1 MAFIKTGRICF
12 FGTYERDY
20 LRNRTLIEGLRRSGW
35 KIYECHI
42 PLWEKERNKT
52 GKYLGPVS
60 LIVRIFELKLAY
72 LRLVLKY
79 IFMTGKYDVMIV
91 GYIGHLDMPL
101 AWLLT
106 RLPRRPLVFSPLI
119 SLYDTLVHDRGVF
132 SDRTLMSWFLGWLD
146 RWACARADS
155 VLMDTNAHIDY
166 FIDTFNLPHRR
177 FTRVFVGAEKMKVME
192 VSDFQNTMESRAF
205 HVVSIGKFTPLH
217 GLEVML
223 GAAQILKGEPEIVFN
238 FIGSGQL
245 IDKIQETAQEM
256 ALENVRFPG
265 WIPYEFIPNY
275 LDRADV
281 CLGIFGTTGKA
292 ARVIPGKVYE
302 ALAMGKAVIT
312 GDSPAI
318 RELLVDGE
326 SAILCPRGNPESLA
340 SEIHRLYKNRDIL
353 IKISE
358 GGRVVFGEQASV
370 GRIGQ
375 SASVAL
381 DKLLTSPD

>member
-1 MAFIKTGRICF
+1 
-12 FGTYERDY
+12 
-20 LRNRTLIEGLRRSGW
+20 
-35 KIYECHI
+35 
-42 PLWEKERNKT
+42 
-52 GKYLGPVS
+52 
-60 LIVRIFELKLAY
+60 
-72 LRLVLKY
+72 
-79 IFMTGKYDVMIV
+79 
-91 GYIGHLDMPL
+91 
-101 AWLLT
+101 
-106 RLPRRPLVFSPLI
+106 
-119 SLYDTLVHDRGVF
+119 
-132 SDRTLMSWFLGWLD
+132 
-146 RWACARADS
+146 
-155 VLMDTNAHIDY
+155 
-166 FIDTFNLPHRR
+166 
-177 FTRVFVGAEKMKVME
+177 
-192 VSDFQNTMESRAF
+192 
-205 HVVSIGKFTPLH
+205 
-217 GLEVML
+217 
-223 GAAQILKGEPEIVFN
+223 
-238 FIGSGQL
+238 
-245 IDKIQETAQEM
+245 M

-275 LDRADV
+275 LDKADV
-281 CLGIFGTTGKA
+281 CLGIFGNTGKA

-381 DKLLTSPD
+381 DKLLT